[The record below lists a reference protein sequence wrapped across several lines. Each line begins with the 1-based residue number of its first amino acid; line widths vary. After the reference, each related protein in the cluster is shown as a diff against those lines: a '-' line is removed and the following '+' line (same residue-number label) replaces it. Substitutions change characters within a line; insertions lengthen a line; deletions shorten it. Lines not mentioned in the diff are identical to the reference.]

1 MSATNSPPVRPT
13 LLCEGSTRTRP
24 RACSVSMVIATG
36 QWAECF
42 PSLFRRKPSERYC
55 IPTESY
61 KLSRMPEGS
70 TKRRPITVSALLDA
84 AMELFAEQGYGATS
98 IPDICARAGLT
109 KGAFYSNFANKD
121 ALFLALLDRSWERR
135 AADPRR
141 DAGRRRARRCGR
153 DPTRVPGLVVDR
165 QWTLVSVE
173 FSLHAIRHPDVA
185 LLLVQHEVR
194 VRSELAVLVTEALEP
209 AGRIPTLPV
218 DELARMIVAVTEGSD
233 IQELTDGQQVASSDL
248 GPSVPKARAIGRC
261 SDSARC
267 RRRPCQPGR
276 TR

>member
-1 MSATNSPPVRPT
+1 M
-13 LLCEGSTRTRP
+13 P
-24 RACSVSMVIATG
+24 RGA
-36 QWAECF
+36 
-42 PSLFRRKPSERYC
+42 
-55 IPTESY
+55 
-61 KLSRMPEGS
+61 

-135 AADPRR
+135 AAWIRAAMPAG
-141 DAGRRRARRCGR
+141 DALDDAAD

-194 VRSELAVLVTEALEP
+194 VRSELAVLVTEALEQ

-233 IQELTDGQQVASSDL
+233 IQELTTVAAGGVVDSGV
-248 GPSVPKARAIGRC
+248 GPKAVIALLRQCSVPSTSVPTG
-261 SDSARC
+261 
-267 RRRPCQPGR
+267 
-276 TR
+276 